1 MGDGILESLIV
12 CLNRV
17 DELMI
22 VVCAHIVGLLSDV
35 VILVGVNVEYE
46 ACSVYVTQHHLQ
58 IRIGSG
64 YMSY

>member
-22 VVCAHIVGLLSDV
+22 VVCAHISRSSLCVLFF
-35 VILVGVNVEYE
+35 ILVGVNVEYE
-46 ACSVYVTQHHLQ
+46 AC
-58 IRIGSG
+58 
-64 YMSY
+64 

>member
-22 VVCAHIVGLLSDV
+22 VVCAHIISVGLLYVLYSV
-35 VILVGVNVEYE
+35 VILG
-46 ACSVYVTQHHLQ
+46 CKHG
-58 IRIGSG
+58 I
-64 YMSY
+64 